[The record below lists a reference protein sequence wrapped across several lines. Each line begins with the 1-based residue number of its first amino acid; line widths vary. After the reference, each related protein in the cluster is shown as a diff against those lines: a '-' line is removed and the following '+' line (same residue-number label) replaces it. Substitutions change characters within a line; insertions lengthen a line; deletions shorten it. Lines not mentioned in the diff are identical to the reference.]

1 MEKKKLFQLLI
12 GHNVRNIRIEKSMT
26 IEDVALSSG
35 LSYSQVS
42 RLELDKINSTSY
54 TLYILSM
61 TLDVCPSVFFKDVK
75 NNVNQVETRN
85 YPNGAEAEK
94 PIE

>member
-1 MEKKKLFQLLI
+1 MEKKKRLQQLI
-12 GHNVRNIRIEKSMT
+12 GHNIRNIRIEKSMT

-35 LSYSQVS
+35 LTYLQVS
-42 RLELDKINSTSY
+42 RLELGKINSTSY

-75 NNVNQVETRN
+75 ENINQVETRN
-85 YPNGAEAEK
+85 YSNGAEAEK